1 MMTGSN
7 RVLPILMYHHV
18 SSSPGLVTI
27 SPHTFRRQMEWLV
40 QSGWK
45 TLNTRELEDFFSGK
59 EQPRK
64 SVVVTFDDGYL
75 DTWVHVQPVMEKLG
89 LNGLFFITTGW
100 IGDGPARFDRQEC
113 HNHETCK
120 QLISSGEKDRVL
132 LRWSEIEA
140 MTLSGTFEFHN
151 HTHTHRRW
159 DKELPPGRARE
170 AFAEDISQAQEILRR
185 RLGRKSR
192 HLCWPQGYYNPEYI
206 AIGKNMGLDFFYT
219 TERRL
224 NHQRDDTSRLGRI
237 STKERE
243 GVEWLKWRLRLYVT
257 PPFSDLYMRVWG
269 D

>member
-1 MMTGSN
+1 MTSYN

-18 SSSPGLVTI
+18 SSNPGLVTI
-27 SPHTFRRQMEWLV
+27 SPRTFRRQMEWLAK
-40 QSGWK
+40 SGWK
-45 TLNTRELEDFFSGK
+45 TLNTQELEDFFSGK
-59 EQPRK
+59 EQPLK

-75 DTWVHVQPVMEKLG
+75 DTWVHVQPVMKKLG
-89 LNGLFFITTGW
+89 LNGLFFITTDW
-100 IGDGPARFDRQEC
+100 IGDGPVRSGQQEC
-113 HNHETCK
+113 PNHNTCE
-120 QLISSGEKDRVL
+120 QWVFSGEGDRVM

-140 MTLSGTFEFHN
+140 MMASGTFEFHN

-159 DKELPPGRARE
+159 DRELPPGRARE
-170 AFAEDISQAQEILRR
+170 EALERDISQAQEILRR
-185 RLGRKSR
+185 RLGLKSR

-224 NHQRDDTSRLGRI
+224 NHQQNDTSRLGRI

-243 GVEWLKWRLRLYVT
+243 YVEWLKWRLRIYIT
-257 PPFSDLYMRVWG
+257 PPFSHLYMRMWG